1 MAIITISRQYGCSGE
16 YVGERVAKK
25 LGYQFVNNEIIQ
37 FVSILTSTPTSVV
50 RSFDEEFHSNVSAI
64 LSKYIDLNIF
74 TDILKDDPFIQCNGK
89 DCKTIPD
96 EHSIFDENIK
106 FDPIFDSDSF
116 QRMVER
122 VISKLAEKNNVVIMG
137 RGGQCILKDHP
148 DALHVKLYAP
158 LDKRA
163 EWVAEK
169 NKIDIKSAK
178 TKIEEIDKRRSNFIK
193 HYYNEE
199 IDDINLYHL
208 LINIY
213 KFSIEQSANII
224 ADVVKANF

>member
-74 TDILKDDPFIQCNGK
+74 TDIIKDDPFIQCTGK
-89 DCKTIPD
+89 DCKIIPE
-96 EHSIFDENIK
+96 EHSIFDEDIK
-106 FDPIFDSDSF
+106 YDPVFDSESF
-116 QRMVER
+116 QKMVER
-122 VISKLAEKNNVVIMG
+122 VIMKLAKKNNVVIMG
-137 RGGQCILKDHP
+137 RGGQCILKDDP
-148 DALHVKLYAP
+148 DAFHVKLYAP

-163 EWVAEK
+163 EWIAEK
-169 NKIDIKSAK
+169 NKINIKSARI
-178 TKIEEIDKRRSNFIK
+178 KIEEIDKRRSNFIK
-193 HYYNEE
+193 HYYNED

-208 LINIY
+208 LINIH
-213 KFSIEQSANII
+213 KFSIEQAANII